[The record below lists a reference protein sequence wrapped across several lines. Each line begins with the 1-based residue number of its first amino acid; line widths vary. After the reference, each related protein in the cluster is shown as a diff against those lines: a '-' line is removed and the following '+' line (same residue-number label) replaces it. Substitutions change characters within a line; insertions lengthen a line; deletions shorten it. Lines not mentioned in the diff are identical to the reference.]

1 MHFHSCIWKTFMFIK
16 LMVQLIYLQSEEL
29 QKNWQSGI
37 DIILYFLNIGS
48 SKCNFLSRLMSIRFY
63 YVNSNLCFIHSLMN
77 QAIVSSFFADVI
89 YQAYLLHYFP
99 IIFILGKNSHQLHL
113 LDTTWCSITFSWH
126 QGTTLVA
133 SLKADKTLYIK
144 FPLINTT

>member
-29 QKNWQSGI
+29 QKNWQSGT

-48 SKCNFLSRLMSIRFY
+48 CNFLSRLMSIRFY